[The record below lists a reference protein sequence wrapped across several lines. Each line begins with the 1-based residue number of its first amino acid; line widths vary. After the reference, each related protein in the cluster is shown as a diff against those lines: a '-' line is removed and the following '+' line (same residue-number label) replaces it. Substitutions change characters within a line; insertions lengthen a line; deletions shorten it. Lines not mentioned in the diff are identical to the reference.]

1 MQRQSQQHVLRL
13 HTMLHGN
20 KTRICTVLQDLTSY
34 CCTDSTHTHTHLFN
48 GPLSRTTR
56 VRRYQKGK
64 TDLDFTEARVSEW
77 QWHQHQL
84 GPVQVYTSLQT
95 GFTFLVPAHPGSPGK
110 RAVKWVS
117 VCKELCT

>member
-1 MQRQSQQHVLRL
+1 
-13 HTMLHGN
+13 
-20 KTRICTVLQDLTSY
+20 
-34 CCTDSTHTHTHLFN
+34 
-48 GPLSRTTR
+48 
-56 VRRYQKGK
+56 VRWYQKGK

-110 RAVKWVS
+110 RAVKWVC
-117 VCKELCT
+117 VCVKSYVHSTEHFTCKSKTTGLYTFEKHEILVVKIKIFD